1 MITLSGVEKSHGGR
15 TLFSDVSLQLNRGD
29 RLGLVGPNGAGKTTL
44 FNLILGE
51 ESSDA
56 GKVDLQ
62 RNLNLGFLPQESLP
76 VKNETV
82 LELAIS
88 IAPGFLEARSKVLN
102 DEHVEPETYEFYNEK
117 GGPKLEAK
125 AKRILSG
132 LSFRETDFNR
142 PAAEMSGGWV
152 MRAHLGRLLV
162 QEPDL
167 LMLDEPTN
175 HLDLEALIWVQ
186 AYLKNYPG
194 AILMISHDREFLNQ
208 LVKGILEIRR
218 KRLFRWTGNY
228 DSFLQQRDAHEH
240 QQLSAHK
247 NQQRQIEHLQ
257 NFVNRFGAKN
267 TKATQAK
274 SKQKQI
280 DRMKADLAEA
290 PQGEDRKMKG
300 FRFPQPERSGQRVL
314 NLKKIDFAY
323 GNNAVYS
330 GMECE
335 IERGQRTVLVGP
347 NGAGKSTLL
356 KLMAGVLE
364 PQSGVRDLG
373 HNVKSGY
380 FSQNR
385 VDVLNPKHTALQE
398 AMDCP
403 QALTEERARTVLGSF
418 LFRGDDVFKRVGVL
432 SGGEKSRLA
441 LVKLLLDPPN
451 FLLMDEPTTHLDI
464 ASIDGLITAL
474 KQYEGTLVF
483 ISHDVHFIRHISEY
497 TIHVNAGKLRNF
509 PGGYD
514 YYLRKTEAE
523 NARSG
528 LTSGSKPS
536 LNKSTGAS
544 NKVDQKARKRAEA
557 EARNARS
564 RERKSAGKEVKRLEK
579 EIQTAEAKIANL
591 TQELEKPETYDNPS
605 LAMSIN
611 RELTALQATLDCLTP
626 EWELAADKLEKF
638 G

>member
-62 RNLNLGFLPQESLP
+62 RNLDLGFLPQESLP

-117 GGPKLEAK
+117 GGPQLEAK

-142 PAAEMSGGWV
+142 PAAEMSGGWI

-218 KRLFRWTGNY
+218 ERLFRWTGNY

-240 QQLSAHK
+240 QQLSAYK

-364 PQSGVRDLG
+364 PQSGGRDLG

-385 VDVLNPKHTALQE
+385 VDILNPDHTALQE
-398 AMDCP
+398 AMDSP

-483 ISHDVHFIRHISEY
+483 ISHDVHFIRHISEH

-514 YYLRKTEAE
+514 YYLQKTEAE

-528 LTSGSKPS
+528 LTSGNKPSPSKP
-536 LNKSTGAS
+536 TGAS
-544 NKVDQKARKRAEA
+544 NKEDQKARKRAEA

-564 RERKSAGKEVKRLEK
+564 RERKSVEKEVKRLEK